1 MVDLR
6 PEDTYKEPESNGLGL
21 AAFIVALVGFVTGG
35 CLSFVG
41 LIMGLIA
48 MNRRPRGFAIAGVI
62 IGFIGSF
69 AGCIIMAAIFGLL
82 GSFGIAIAAMVFAQ
96 IDQGVVAMDKAADV
110 VLKWRADHGN
120 TLPDSSQAAAALK
133 AAGIHAIYS
142 KIDLDEFELR
152 LVIDEG
158 SSDPWVFNGT
168 YEVDGNRVNLNWETG
183 DNPN

>member
-6 PEDTYKEPESNGLGL
+6 PEDVHMEPESNGLGL
-21 AAFIVALVGFVTGG
+21 AAFIVALVGFGTGG

-48 MNRRPRGFAIAGVI
+48 MSRRPRGFAIAGVV

-69 AGCIIMAAIFGLL
+69 AGCIIAAAIFGLL
-82 GSFGIAIAAMVFAQ
+82 GSFGIGIAAMVFAQ
-96 IDQGVVAMDKAADV
+96 IDQGVAAMDKAADV

-133 AAGIHAIYS
+133 AAGIHAVYS